1 MIGKGV
7 IMNKLAEDKRLKEE
21 IEKMRQELYTFID
34 ENLSDERIVSFSQE
48 LDLLI
53 NKYNK
58 WEKYG
63 GWNSNTST
71 IFSQIMIINSGIFI
85 SILRLFNY

>member
-1 MIGKGV
+1 
-7 IMNKLAEDKRLKEE
+7 MNKLAEDKRLKEE

-58 WEKYG
+58 
-63 GWNSNTST
+63 
-71 IFSQIMIINSGIFI
+71 
-85 SILRLFNY
+85 